1 MKHQII
7 PAIKLLLVFILIT
20 GLLYP
25 LSVKLFANI
34 LFPQKAAGS
43 FIEKNGQ
50 IIGSELIG
58 QQFTGDK
65 YFRPRPSAIGYQP
78 MPSGASNLSQASASL
93 KNEFDKRKNNFL
105 HENFLN
111 SKSTIPAEM
120 LFCSASGVDPHI
132 SPAAALLQVKRIVM
146 TRGLNEEQEQMV
158 NKAIKHLTE
167 LPQLGFLGEPVIN
180 VLLLNLEL
188 DKIKQ

>member
-25 LSVKLFANI
+25 LSVTLFANI
-34 LFPQKAAGS
+34 LFPQKATGG
-43 FIEKNGQ
+43 FIERNGQ
-50 IIGSELIG
+50 VIGSELIG
-58 QQFTGDK
+58 QQFTGNK
-65 YFRPRPSAIGYQP
+65 YFWPRPSAIGYQP
-78 MPSGASNLSQASASL
+78 MPSGASNLSQASSSL

-105 HENFLN
+105 NGNFLN

-132 SPAAALLQVKRIVM
+132 SPAAALLQIKRIVM
-146 TRGLNEEQEQMV
+146 TRGLNEEQEQML
-158 NKAIKHLTE
+158 NKTIKHLTE